1 MTISAAGY
9 RDLANRDVLA
19 CAVVTVAAKL
29 PMSMTPLMMVFL
41 TRGLPGGYVLAASLV
56 AVYVLGEVLG
66 AALLGLF
73 LDPSR
78 MRGQLSVGLLVGAGA
93 FTTLALTQNVTVL
106 AIAAFV
112 AGAGPSTT
120 PGGLRAMLLGLVPDA
135 LVPKAMG
142 FDAMITQVVWA
153 VAPALVTVLA
163 LSVDHRA
170 PVVVS
175 VSLVVVA
182 AWLVF
187 ILPRGHVTSR
197 SGTAKPRVVAS
208 AWPIYL
214 VSAAALVQLAVA
226 ELVLPALLEHR
237 GIGIG
242 WIGPLL
248 MGFAACSALGAV
260 LYGLRPWPGTF
271 RTQGLVLLVVTATC
285 VGALALFPNLP
296 GIAGALLAAGLFQSG
311 VLVTRSLALRERL
324 PVGAH
329 AAGFSMMYAVTGAG
343 YGLTAVVAAWAMD
356 VGSPVW
362 AVFGGVAVTLVLT
375 AVSAAAEHRQP
386 R

>member
-1 MTISAAGY
+1 
-9 RDLANRDVLA
+9 
-19 CAVVTVAAKL
+19 
-29 PMSMTPLMMVFL
+29 
-41 TRGLPGGYVLAASLV
+41 
-56 AVYVLGEVLG
+56 
-66 AALLGLF
+66 
-73 LDPSR
+73 
-78 MRGQLSVGLLVGAGA
+78 
-93 FTTLALTQNVTVL
+93 
-106 AIAAFV
+106 
-112 AGAGPSTT
+112 
-120 PGGLRAMLLGLVPDA
+120 
-135 LVPKAMG
+135 
-142 FDAMITQVVWA
+142 MITQVVWA

-214 VSAAALVQLAVA
+214 VSAAALAQLAVA

-260 LYGLRPWPGTF
+260 LYGLRPWPGSL

-375 AVSAAAEHRQP
+375 AVSAAAERRQP